1 VRPWMASRGYALVV
15 HSQDRR
21 FTGPDLHFCIR
32 PLQCGNLTRDPELR
46 YTPAGTAVCQIGLAL
61 NRRWKDQAGEP
72 QQEATFVEV
81 TVWGRQAETVASYL
95 TKGRAVAVEG
105 RLQLDTWQPEDG
117 ERRSRLK
124 VVAQRVTFL
133 SWANGQPAPGAALG
147 EDVPDWVT
155 EGVER

>member
-1 VRPWMASRGYALVV
+1 MNSVNHVML
-15 HSQDRR
+15 
-21 FTGPDLHFCIR
+21 L
-32 PLQCGNLTRDPELR
+32 GNLTRDPELR
-46 YTPAGTAVCQIGLAL
+46 YTPSGAAVCQMGVAL
-61 NRRWKDQAGEP
+61 NRRWKDQAGETK
-72 QQEATFVEV
+72 EEVTFVDV

-105 RLQLDTWQPEDG
+105 RLQLDTWQTDAG

-133 SWANGQPAPGAALG
+133 SWATGGPAPAAVVG
-147 EDVPDWVT
+147 EDVPDWVN